1 MKYTEARVDFLNTF
15 KAIDYHKIESFNR
28 GDYFKDNE
36 APTNSEV
43 LNFIADFTNVDSD
56 ILWSQSVATI
66 KTLYTKLMEQFAEYK
81 PSEPPKELKINGT
94 TYTFRTEYLK
104 MSVGW
109 WEHIKM
115 LTEQDANPIDKL
127 GLLYIE
133 KGFGYAEM
141 DKNKNI
147 INPTDVRTKLIA
159 EHLTLKQFID
169 VHQFFF
175 TILEM
180 YKNLSEEEK
189 KLLRKKVSRLKLKMI
204 VERMILN

>member
-1 MKYTEARVDFLNTF
+1 MKYTEARVDFFNTF
-15 KAIDYHKIESFNR
+15 KANDYHKIESFNR

-36 APTNSEV
+36 APTNTEV
-43 LNFIADFTNVDSD
+43 LNFIADFTNVDAD
-56 ILWSQSVATI
+56 LLWSQSVSTI
-66 KTLYTKLMEQFAEYK
+66 KELYVKLMNQFAEYK

-94 TYTFRTEYLK
+94 TYTFRSEYLK

-133 KGFGYAEM
+133 KGFGYAET

-180 YKNLSEEEK
+180 YNELSETEK
-189 KLLRKKVSRLKLKMI
+189 KLLSKKVSKIQLKKI
-204 VERMILN
+204 VERITLN

>member
-1 MKYTEARVDFLNTF
+1 MKYTEARVDFFNTF
-15 KAIDYHKIESFNR
+15 KANDYHKIEAFNR

-36 APTNSEV
+36 APTNTEV
-43 LNFIADFTNVDSD
+43 LHFIADFTNVDAD
-56 ILWSQSVATI
+56 LLWSQSVSTI
-66 KTLYTKLMEQFAEYK
+66 KELYVKLMNQFAEYK
-81 PSEPPKELKINGT
+81 PSEPPKELKINGV
-94 TYTFRTEYLK
+94 TYTFRSEYLK

-133 KGFGYAEM
+133 KGMGYAET

-147 INPTDVRTKLIA
+147 INPTDVRTKIIA

-180 YKNLSEEEK
+180 YNKLSEEEK
-189 KLLRKKVSRLKLKMI
+189 KLLKKKVNKIQLKKI
-204 VERMILN
+204 VERITLN

>member
-1 MKYTEARVDFLNTF
+1 MKYTEARVDFLNTL
-15 KAIDYHKIESFNR
+15 KASDYYKIDAFNK
-28 GDYFKDNE
+28 GEYFANLE
-36 APTNSEV
+36 EPTNQEV
-43 LNFIADFTNVDSD
+43 LHFIAEFTNIDTD
-56 ILWSQSVATI
+56 LLWKQSVSTI

-115 LTEQDANPIDKL
+115 LTEKDANPIDKL

-133 KGFGYAEM
+133 KGMGYAEM

-159 EHLTLKQFID
+159 EHLTLRQFID
-169 VHQFFF
+169 VHQFFLPYWKC
-175 TILEM
+175 TKT
-180 YKNLSEEEK
+180 YQSRRKNY
-189 KLLRKKVSRLKLKMI
+189 
-204 VERMILN
+204 